1 MFNNQFNRKNDDNA
15 SACITYETHCPYC
28 GKDAVYY
35 EKEHESRRISKV
47 FFEELGGV
55 WPKHFCKA
63 FWNTDKAEVYIYGRG
78 SMNIYWV
85 KRGYDNWYRLDS
97 VSEDIISSR
106 YDGVYIIWYFDRFGI
121 ARTVMVGEGCIGKR
135 LEAARRDPEV
145 QRYADRTL
153 YATWALV
160 GDRYRHNN
168 RGNVAVSLSQKLQP
182 FVGQRYSD
190 LNTDFIVGLPSKI
203 RWHD

>member
-1 MFNNQFNRKNDDNA
+1 MFNNKFNRKNDKNA
-15 SACITYETHCPYC
+15 SACITYETHCRYC

-35 EKEHESRRISKV
+35 EKEHGSGRTSKV

-63 FWNTDKAEVYIYGRG
+63 FWNTEKAEVYIYGRG

-85 KRGYDNWYRLDS
+85 KRGYDSWYKLND
-97 VSEDIISSR
+97 VSADIVSSR
-106 YDGVYIIWYFDRFGI
+106 YEGVYIVWYFDVRGI
-121 ARTVMVGEGCIGKR
+121 ARTVKVREGSIGTS
-135 LEAARRDPEV
+135 LEAVQADAEV
-145 QRYADRTL
+145 QRYAGRTL

-160 GDRYRHNN
+160 GRDFRES
-168 RGNVAVSLSQKLQP
+168 VSVSLNQKLQP
-182 FVGQRYSD
+182 FVGERSSDRYSSV
-190 LNTDFIVGLPSKI
+190 TVGLPSKI